1 MKVLRTLSGSGM
13 RDAGYLASRDPHP
26 AFFYLCLMKRAAILL
41 LTIFVPCLL
50 VGQIVYQDLTNTNI
64 YDFIDELANDRIIS
78 ITSVIKPYPR
88 ELIAQKLLEASSAD
102 NRNKLSKRQ
111 QKELDFYLRDFNTE
125 LKPDLSYITKN
136 SFFKNK
142 QYFRLSFNPLEFVYK
157 DSLFTFVLKPVF
169 GVSYVRNENGS
180 AYHRWNGAEI
190 FGYVGKHFGFYA
202 SLRDNHEN
210 HLLTGPQM
218 LNQEEGAVWKPYP
231 DGAGD
236 YSEMRGGLTWKWKWG
251 DLAFVKDHFTWG
263 DNYHGSNIMSGRT
276 PSIPYLQYHMKPLR
290 WMEFTWV
297 QAWLVSE
304 VPDTTKTYTLP
315 TGAKRITYFNK
326 YYASGMFT
334 FKPLAGLDLS
344 IGNSVVYCA
353 AYMNPAYISPF
364 LFYFKYGY
372 AEGDGKSG
380 YYGKEVQTFINISSR
395 NIKHLHLYAD
405 VFVNQANV
413 EGISYKIGC
422 RMLDVGLKNL
432 SITAEYTRNNGKAYA
447 SALPT
452 TSYESNQYSLGSY
465 LKENSM
471 EIYAA
476 LCWKPI
482 RGLRFDASYLF
493 AKHGE
498 GTTLSTLDYKDQE
511 IAVAAKYEVINN
523 AYVFVEYLRRQ
534 VEGDVRFIPAV
545 YFGNT
550 NSLLAGINIGF

>member
-1 MKVLRTLSGSGM
+1 MDMIILSEAPS
-13 RDAGYLASRDPHP
+13 SRILYIC
-26 AFFYLCLMKRAAILL
+26 AMKRLSLL
-41 LTIFVPCLL
+41 LTILMIL
-50 VGQIVYQDLTNTNI
+50 TITARSQIVYQDLTNTNI
-64 YDFIDELANDRIIS
+64 YDFIDELANNKIIT

-88 ELIAQKLLEASSAD
+88 ELIAQKLQQASAPE
-102 NRNKLSKRQ
+102 NRARLSKRQ
-111 QKELDFYLRDFNTE
+111 QKELDFYLRDFNLE
-125 LKPDLSYITKN
+125 LKPSLSYITKN
-136 SFFKNK
+136 SFFRNK
-142 QYFRLSFNPLEFVYK
+142 QDFRLPFNPLEFVYK
-157 DSLFTFVLKPVF
+157 DSIFTFVIRPVF

-190 FGYVGKHFGFYA
+190 FGYVGKHFGWYA
-202 SLRDNHEN
+202 SLRDNHEDL
-210 HLLTGPQM
+210 LLTGPQM

-231 DGAGD
+231 GGAGD
-236 YSEMRGGLTWKWKWG
+236 YSEMRGGLTWKWRWG

-276 PSIPYLQYHMKPLR
+276 PSIPYLQYHMQPLS
-290 WMEFTWV
+290 WFEFRWV

-315 TGAKRITYFNK
+315 TGAKRITFFNK
-326 YYASGMFT
+326 YYASSMFT
-334 FKPLAGLDLS
+334 FKPLKGLDLS
-344 IGNSVVYCA
+344 VGNSVVYCA

-364 LFYFKYGY
+364 LFYFNYGY

-380 YYGKEVQTFINISSR
+380 FYGKEVQTFINVSSN

-405 VFVNQANV
+405 VFVNQANA
-413 EGISYKIGC
+413 EGISYKAGF
-422 RMLDVGLKNL
+422 RLTDLPLRNL
-432 SITAEYTRNNGKAYA
+432 SLTGEYTRNNGKSYS

-465 LKENSM
+465 LRENSM

-482 RGLRFDASYLF
+482 RGLRFDASYLY

-498 GTTLSTLDYKDQE
+498 GTTLSALDYKDQE
-511 IAVAAKYEVINN
+511 ITMAAKYEVINN
-523 AYVFVEYLRRQ
+523 AYVFIEYDRRQ
-534 VEGDVRFIPAV
+534 VEGDVMYIPTV
-545 YFGNT
+545 YSGNT

>member
-1 MKVLRTLSGSGM
+1 
-13 RDAGYLASRDPHP
+13 
-26 AFFYLCLMKRAAILL
+26 MKRLFLL
-41 LTIFVPCLL
+41 IIFITLITSITRS
-50 VGQIVYQDLTNTNI
+50 QIVYQDLTNTNI
-64 YDFIDELANDRIIS
+64 YDFIDELANNKIIT

-88 ELIAQKLLEASSAD
+88 ELISQKLQEASSPE
-102 NRNKLSKRQ
+102 NRTKLSKRQ
-111 QKELDFYLRDFNTE
+111 QKELDFYLRDFKLE
-125 LKPDLSYITKN
+125 LSPNLSYITKN
-136 SFFKNK
+136 SFFKK
-142 QYFRLSFNPLEFVYK
+142 KEYFRLPFNPFEFVYK
-157 DSLFTFVLKPVF
+157 DSIFTFVVRPVL
-169 GVSYVRNENGS
+169 GVSYIRNENGS
-180 AYHRWNGAEI
+180 AYHRWNGAEV

-210 HLLTGPQM
+210 HLITNPGEF
-218 LNQEEGAVWKPYP
+218 NQEEGAVWKPYP
-231 DGAGD
+231 EGAGD

-276 PSIPYLQYHMKPLR
+276 PSIPYLQYHMKPLK
-290 WMEFTWV
+290 WLEFTWV

-326 YYASGMFT
+326 YYASSIFT
-334 FKPLAGLDLS
+334 FMPVGGLDLS

-353 AYMNPAYISPF
+353 NYMNPAYISPF
-364 LFYFKYGY
+364 LFYFNYGY

-380 YYGKEVQTFINISSR
+380 FYGKEVQTFINVSTR

-405 VFVNQANV
+405 VFVNQASI
-413 EGISYKIGC
+413 EGISYKIGS
-422 RMLDVGLKNL
+422 RISDLLIRNFSL
-432 SITAEYTRNNGKAYA
+432 TAEYTRNNGKAYA

-452 TSYESNQYSLGSY
+452 TSYTSNQYSLGSY

-498 GTTLSTLDYKDQE
+498 GTTLSALDYKDQE
-511 IAVAAKYEVINN
+511 ISVQAKYEVINN
-523 AYVFVEYLRRQ
+523 AYVFVEYLRRN
-534 VEGDVRFIPAV
+534 VEGDVRYIPAI

-550 NSLLAGINIGF
+550 NSLVAGINIGF